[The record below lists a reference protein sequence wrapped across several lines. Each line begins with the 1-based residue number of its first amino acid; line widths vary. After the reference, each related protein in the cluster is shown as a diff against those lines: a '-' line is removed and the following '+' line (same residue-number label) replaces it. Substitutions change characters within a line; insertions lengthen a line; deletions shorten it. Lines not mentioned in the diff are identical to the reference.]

1 MVENRAVNTVV
12 ENRAIAIPQGTDI
25 TRAPTTACD
34 LQRCDVWIMLQ
45 FVIL

>member
-34 LQRCDVWIMLQ
+34 LQRCDLLVMLQ
-45 FVIL
+45 VVVL